1 MAKVFILVML
11 STLIVLTG
19 CNSSSKSS
27 EPAPPQFV
35 FQQSATPLEITV
47 PPSVM
52 AGQSANITIHT
63 SPGAFVS
70 VGIIYPN
77 QPPAKGYDWYVERV
91 ADDKGIFTSTFN
103 TRYGESRVSAP
114 GYYRLIANAEAVL
127 VDEAR
132 YERYLILGLS
142 KEDMVMRGA
151 ISHSGNI
158 TIVITSF
165 LVR

>member
-1 MAKVFILVML
+1 
-11 STLIVLTG
+11 
-19 CNSSSKSS
+19 
-27 EPAPPQFV
+27 
-35 FQQSATPLEITV
+35 
-47 PPSVM
+47 
-52 AGQSANITIHT
+52 
-63 SPGAFVS
+63 VS

-77 QPPAKGYDWYVERV
+77 QPPAKGHDWYVEQV

-103 TRYGESRVSAP
+103 TRIVNLDKYGESPVSAP